1 MTAAAAEGP
10 GAGAAATAPV
20 MVVIQSRLSSSRL
33 PGKGLL
39 PVAGMPM
46 AVLAARRAATTGR
59 DVVVATSTAPED
71 DMLARAL
78 EAASVRCVRGP
89 LHDTLGRFA
98 RTLEGVADETVVVRL
113 TADNVVP
120 DGELV
125 DLLAAELVRR
135 GAGYVRIGGP
145 DSPLPYG
152 VAGEA
157 TTAGLL
163 REAALHAV
171 DPAHRE
177 HVMPWIRERHGDVEV
192 GLDVPAA
199 WAGLRC
205 TVDTFADYVVADRL
219 FVDVADPV
227 GTPWRDLCTRL
238 AATTVPVSGPN
249 GDGPDGDGPRDR
261 LVLGTVQLGVA
272 YGATH
277 PGGVLDGDAVD
288 EILDA
293 CLEAGVRSVDTARA
307 YGLAEDR
314 IGVWRS
320 RRDRGDLRVTTKL
333 RPLDDVPVD
342 GDPGHGRAAA
352 RESVLESLAALRTSS
367 VDTVLLHR
375 ADDWWRAGGGV
386 RSALADLVDDGTARS
401 VGASLSTPDQLLRLL
416 GDPLCSAV
424 QLPFNLLDGRWSMPA
439 VQEAL
444 AARPDVHVVCRSV
457 YLQGLL
463 LSPDPTHWPVGLR
476 EHAGPV
482 HAAIDALVADLGRS
496 SPADLCCAYVLGH
509 PWVDAVTLG
518 AHSPEHVRT
527 AAAAVEQEPLGAE
540 ETAEVRRRL
549 PSVPERLLDPSRWAT
564 G

>member
-1 MTAAAAEGP
+1 MTAP
-10 GAGAAATAPV
+10 GAEHPGAAAAATAPV

-238 AATTVPVSGPN
+238 AATTVPVG
-249 GDGPDGDGPRDR
+249 GPDRDRARGR

-277 PGGVLDGDAVD
+277 AGGVLDGDAAD
-288 EILDA
+288 AILDA
-293 CLEAGVRSVDTARA
+293 CLETGVRALDTARA
-307 YGLAEDR
+307 YGIAEQR

-320 RRDRGDLRVTTKL
+320 RRDRGDLRVTTKV

-342 GDPGHGRAAA
+342 GDLAHGRAAV
-352 RESVLESLAALRTSS
+352 RESVLESLTALRASS

-375 ADDWWRAGGGV
+375 AADWWRAGGGV
-386 RSALADLVDDGTARS
+386 RSALADLVEGGTTRS
-401 VGASLSTPDQLLRLL
+401 VGASLSTPDELLRLL

-424 QLPFNLLDGRWSMPA
+424 QLPFNLLDERWSAPV
-439 VQEAL
+439 VQAAL
-444 AARPDVHVVCRSV
+444 EARPDVHVVCRSV

-463 LSPDPTHWPVGLR
+463 LSPDPSHWPVGLR
-476 EHAGPV
+476 EHAAPV
-482 HAAIDALVADLGRS
+482 HAALDALVADLGRS
-496 SPADLCCAYVLGH
+496 STADLCCAYVLGH
-509 PWVDAVTLG
+509 PWVDAITLG
-518 AHSPEHVRT
+518 AHTPDHVR
-527 AAAAVEQEPLGAE
+527 AAADAVGRPPLTAE
-540 ETAEVRRRL
+540 ESAEVRRRV
-549 PSVPERLLDPSRWAT
+549 PTVPERLLDPSRWAT
-564 G
+564 A